1 MFTMN
6 NKVGIFTWHYYQN
19 FGSALQSFALQ
30 SVLKNLGKDVE
41 VINYR
46 NPIFGSVNIF
56 KENICYILAPILQC
70 VSKRFK
76 LSNLSFRKKYI
87 NETRLVRT
95 GEEIREISK
104 RFDVIVYGSDQ
115 IWAPNLL
122 NTVYLGE
129 YVDSTVRKI
138 AYAASIGLNNI
149 PDNLLSTY
157 KHLLGSFYKIG
168 IREQEG
174 KELLKAKCDL
184 DSTVVIDPTLML
196 DVQIYLNIQ
205 RKVNGIK
212 QPYLFCYFLNTE
224 HHYKGR
230 VQQYAN
236 KHNLQIIGV
245 SDKISDNEWMT
256 RLTGLGADQFLW
268 LINHAETV
276 MTDSYHGS
284 IFSLLFHKNLWI
296 FQRFDEENPICQNS
310 RIRQLNTYFNLS
322 PRIIHGESILED
334 SLPIDYEDFESKLS
348 QLRASSID
356 FLRNAL
362 K

>member
-1 MFTMN
+1 MN
-6 NKVGIFTWHYYQN
+6 NKIGIFTWHYYQN
-19 FGSALQSFALQ
+19 FGSALQCFALQ
-30 SVLKNLGKDVE
+30 SILESMGEDVK

-46 NPIFGSVNIF
+46 NPKFGSVNIF

-76 LSNLSFRKKYI
+76 LSNLLFRKKYI

-95 GEEIREISK
+95 SEEICEISK
-104 RFDVIVYGSDQ
+104 HFDVIVYGSDQ

-122 NTVYLGE
+122 NTIYLGE
-129 YVDSTVRKI
+129 HVDSTVRKI
-138 AYAASIGLNNI
+138 SYAASIGLNNI
-149 PDNLLSTY
+149 PDNLLPTY
-157 KHLLGSFYKIG
+157 KYLLGSFYKIG

-174 KELLKAKCDL
+174 KDLIKAKCDM
-184 DSTVVIDPTLML
+184 DSTVVLDPTLML
-196 DVQIYLNIQ
+196 DVQIYSNMQ

-224 HHYKGR
+224 HHYKDR
-230 VQQYAN
+230 VQKYAY

-245 SDKISDNEWMT
+245 SDQTTDNEWMT

-268 LINHAETV
+268 LINHAETI

-322 PRIIHGESILED
+322 SRIIYGESTVEE
-334 SLPIDYEDFESKLS
+334 SLPIDYEYFESKLNR
-348 QLRASSID
+348 LRASSID